1 MNRITLKQLLEIMP
15 SANAAQAAQFLSH
28 INAAMEEFAITTP
41 ARQAAFLAQIGHE
54 SGSLRYVREIAD
66 GSAYDDRASLGNN
79 RPEAIALAQAA
90 GTTTGRYYKGRGLI
104 QITGYNN
111 YRACSRDLLRD
122 ADELCRHPEMLEM
135 LPLSVR
141 SAAWYWDSRDLN
153 ALADAGKFD
162 LITKAING
170 GYNGMA
176 DRQAYHA
183 RAQKALASSEDAAG
197 PAPFP
202 NQKPSLFQRIVQWF
216 RS

>member
-1 MNRITLKQLLEIMP
+1 MISAQQLHKIMP
-15 SANAAQAAQFLSH
+15 SATPARIANFIGPL
-28 INAAMEEFAITTP
+28 NDTMNEFAITTP
-41 ARQAAFLAQIGHE
+41 ARQAAFLAQLAHE
-54 SGSLRYVREIAD
+54 SGSLRYVQEIAS
-66 GSAYDDRASLGNN
+66 GAAYDNRADLGNMT
-79 RPEAIALAQAA
+79 PEAIALAKAA
-90 GTTTGRYYKGRGLI
+90 GTTPGKYYKGRGLI

-111 YRACSRDLLRD
+111 YRACSRDMLHD
-122 ADELCRHPEMLEM
+122 ADELCKHPEMLEM

-202 NQKPSLFQRIVQWF
+202 NKKPNLFQRIAQWF

>member
-1 MNRITLKQLLEIMP
+1 MISAQQLHKIMP
-15 SANAAQAAQFLSH
+15 SATPARIANFIGPL
-28 INAAMEEFAITTP
+28 NDTMNEFAITTP
-41 ARQAAFLAQIGHE
+41 ARQAAFLAQLAHE
-54 SGSLRYVREIAD
+54 SGSLRYVQEIAS
-66 GSAYDDRASLGNN
+66 GAAYDNRADLGNT
-79 RPEAIALAQAA
+79 RPDAIALAELA
-90 GTTTGRYYKGRGLI
+90 GTTPGRHYKGRGLI

-122 ADELCRHPEMLEM
+122 ADELCKHPEMLEM

-197 PAPFP
+197 PVPFP
-202 NQKPSLFQRIVQWF
+202 NKKPNLFQRIAQWF
-216 RS
+216 HS

>member
-1 MNRITLKQLLEIMP
+1 MISAQQLHKIMP
-15 SANAAQAAQFLSH
+15 AATPARIANFIGPL
-28 INAAMEEFAITTP
+28 NATMEEFGINTP
-41 ARQAAFLAQIGHE
+41 KRQAAFLAQIGHE
-54 SGSLRYVREIAD
+54 SGSLKYVREIAD

-79 RPEAIALAQAA
+79 RPEAIALAKAA

-111 YRACSRDLLRD
+111 YRACSRDLLHD
-122 ADELCRHPEMLEM
+122 ADELCKHPEMLEM

-202 NQKPSLFQRIVQWF
+202 NKKPNLFQRIAQWF

>member
-1 MNRITLKQLLEIMP
+1 LDFTSGGLLSGTPIFPGTSEIVV
-15 SANAAQAAQFLSH
+15 SATN
-28 INAAMEEFAITTP
+28 
-41 ARQAAFLAQIGHE
+41 
-54 SGSLRYVREIAD
+54 
-66 GSAYDDRASLGNN
+66 
-79 RPEAIALAQAA
+79 AA

-111 YRACSRDLLRD
+111 YRACSRDLLHD
-122 ADELCRHPEMLEM
+122 ADELCKHPEMLEM

-202 NQKPSLFQRIVQWF
+202 NQKPNLFQRIAQWF

>member
-1 MNRITLKQLLEIMP
+1 MISAQQLHKIMP
-15 SANAAQAAQFLSH
+15 SATPARIANFIGPL
-28 INAAMEEFAITTP
+28 NDTMNEFAITTP

-54 SGSLRYVREIAD
+54 SGSLKYVREIAD

-79 RPEAIALAQAA
+79 RPEAIALAKAA

-111 YRACSRDLLRD
+111 YRACSRDLLHD
-122 ADELCRHPEMLEM
+122 ADELCKHPEMLEM

-197 PAPFP
+197 PSPFP
-202 NQKPSLFQRIVQWF
+202 NKKPNLFQRIAQWF

>member
-1 MNRITLKQLLEIMP
+1 MISAQQLHKIMP
-15 SANAAQAAQFLSH
+15 SATPARIANFIGPLNAT
-28 INAAMEEFAITTP
+28 MEEFGINTP
-41 ARQAAFLAQIGHE
+41 KRQAAFLAQLAHE
-54 SGSLRYVREIAD
+54 SGSLRYVQEIAS
-66 GSAYDDRASLGNN
+66 GAAYDNRADLGNT
-79 RPEAIALAQAA
+79 RRMRLRWRRLA
-90 GTTTGRYYKGRGLI
+90 GTTPGRYYKGRGLI

-111 YRACSRDLLRD
+111 YRACSRDLLHD
-122 ADELCRHPEMLEM
+122 ADELCKHPEMLEM

-202 NQKPSLFQRIVQWF
+202 NKKPNLFQRIAQWF

>member
-1 MNRITLKQLLEIMP
+1 MISAQQLHKIMP
-15 SANAAQAAQFLSH
+15 SETPARIANFIGPL
-28 INAAMEEFAITTP
+28 NDTMNEFAITTP

-54 SGSLRYVREIAD
+54 SGSLKYVREIAD

-79 RPEAIALAQAA
+79 RPEAIALAKAA

-111 YRACSRDLLRD
+111 YRACSRDLLHD
-122 ADELCRHPEMLEM
+122 ADELCKHPEMLEM

-202 NQKPSLFQRIVQWF
+202 NKKPNLFQRIAQWF

>member
-15 SANAAQAAQFLSH
+15 SANAEQASQFLSH
-28 INAAMEEFAITTP
+28 INAAMEEFAINTP

-202 NQKPSLFQRIVQWF
+202 NKKPNLFQRIAQWF

>member
-1 MNRITLKQLLEIMP
+1 LP
-15 SANAAQAAQFLSH
+15 
-28 INAAMEEFAITTP
+28 
-41 ARQAAFLAQIGHE
+41 
-54 SGSLRYVREIAD
+54 D
-66 GSAYDDRASLGNN
+66 GSGYDDNRASLGNN
-79 RPEAIALAQAA
+79 RPEAIALAKAA

-111 YRACSRDLLRD
+111 YRACSRDLLHD
-122 ADELCRHPEMLEM
+122 ADELCKHPEMLEM

-202 NQKPSLFQRIVQWF
+202 NKKPNLFQRIAQWF

>member
-1 MNRITLKQLLEIMP
+1 MISAGQLQRIMP
-15 SANAAQAAQFLSH
+15 SATPASIANFIGPLNAT
-28 INAAMEEFAITTP
+28 MDEFGITTP

-54 SGSLRYVREIAD
+54 SGSLRYVREIAS
-66 GSAYDDRASLGNN
+66 GAAYDNRADLGNT
-79 RPEAIALAQAA
+79 RPDAIALAELA
-90 GTTTGRYYKGRGLI
+90 GTTPGRYYKGRGLI

-111 YRACSRDLLRD
+111 YRACSRDLLHD
-122 ADELCRHPEMLEM
+122 ADELCKHPEMLEM

-202 NQKPSLFQRIVQWF
+202 NKKPNLFQRIAQWF

>member
-1 MNRITLKQLLEIMP
+1 MRRIFFNEVVTRDGFQNEPAFVPTEAKQVLIDEL
-15 SANAAQAAQFLSH
+15 SACGYAKIEVTSFTSAR
-28 INAAMEEFAITTP
+28 AIP
-41 ARQAAFLAQIGHE
+41 M
-54 SGSLRYVREIAD
+54 
-66 GSAYDDRASLGNN
+66 
-79 RPEAIALAQAA
+79 
-90 GTTTGRYYKGRGLI
+90 
-104 QITGYNN
+104 
-111 YRACSRDLLRD
+111 LRD
-122 ADELCRHPEMLEM
+122 ADELCKHPEMLEM

-197 PAPFP
+197 PVPFP
-202 NQKPSLFQRIVQWF
+202 NKKPNLFQRIAQWF

>member
-1 MNRITLKQLLEIMP
+1 MISAQQLHKIMP
-15 SANAAQAAQFLSH
+15 SATQARIANFIGPL
-28 INAAMEEFAITTP
+28 NDTMNEFAITTP
-41 ARQAAFLAQIGHE
+41 ARQAAFLAQLAHE
-54 SGSLRYVREIAD
+54 SGSLRYVQEIAS
-66 GSAYDDRASLGNN
+66 GAAYDNRADLGNMT
-79 RPEAIALAQAA
+79 PEAIALAKAA

-111 YRACSRDLLRD
+111 YRACSRDLLHD
-122 ADELCRHPEMLEM
+122 ADELCKHPEMLEM

-202 NQKPSLFQRIVQWF
+202 NKKPNLFQRIAQWF

>member
-1 MNRITLKQLLEIMP
+1 MTVSAEQLQKIMP
-15 SANAAQAAQFLSH
+15 AATPARIANFIGPL
-28 INAAMEEFAITTP
+28 NATMEEFGITTP

-122 ADELCRHPEMLEM
+122 ADELCNHPEMLEM

-197 PAPFP
+197 PVPFP
-202 NQKPSLFQRIVQWF
+202 NKKPNLFQRIAQWF

>member
-1 MNRITLKQLLEIMP
+1 MISAQQLHKIMP
-15 SANAAQAAQFLSH
+15 SATPARIANFIGPL
-28 INAAMEEFAITTP
+28 NDTMNEFAITTP

-54 SGSLRYVREIAD
+54 SGSLKYVREIAD

-79 RPEAIALAQAA
+79 RPEAIALAKAA

-104 QITGYNN
+104 QITGFDN
-111 YRACSRDLLRD
+111 YLACSRALLRD
-122 ADELCRHPEMLEM
+122 DALVKNPAMLERAD
-135 LPLSVR
+135 LACR
-141 SAAWYWDSRDLN
+141 SAGWYWDSRDLN

-202 NQKPSLFQRIVQWF
+202 NKKPNLFQRIAQWF

>member
-1 MNRITLKQLLEIMP
+1 MISAQQLHQIMP
-15 SANAAQAAQFLSH
+15 SATPARIANFIGPL
-28 INAAMEEFAITTP
+28 NDTMNEFAITTP

-54 SGSLRYVREIAD
+54 SGSLKYVREIAD

-79 RPEAIALAQAA
+79 RPEAIALAKAA

-111 YRACSRDLLRD
+111 YRACSRDLLHD
-122 ADELCRHPEMLEM
+122 ADELCKHPEMLEM

-202 NQKPSLFQRIVQWF
+202 NKKPNLFQRIAQWF